1 MKTKM
6 EKTKVRKSVKTETV
20 SAVETLPIEEVK
32 PRFALVVLDARTGIP
47 VATHTSVF
55 GGPSRLLFCGDGVG

>member
-1 MKTKM
+1 MKTKTG
-6 EKTKVRKSVKTETV
+6 KTTVKKNVKTEAV
-20 SAVETLPIEEVK
+20 LAVETLPIEGVK

-55 GGPSRLLFCGDGVG
+55 GGPSRLLFSGDGVG